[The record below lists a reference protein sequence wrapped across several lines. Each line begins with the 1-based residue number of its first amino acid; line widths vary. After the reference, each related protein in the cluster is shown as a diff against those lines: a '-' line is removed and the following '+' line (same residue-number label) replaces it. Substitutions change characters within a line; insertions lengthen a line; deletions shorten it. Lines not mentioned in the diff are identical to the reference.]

1 MSFWKKLFGDP
12 QEKKVAKYKEI
23 VEKVNQLE
31 NEIKSLSDEEL
42 KNKTFYFKHLI
53 QEAIKG
59 VTDKDEIKKIEDRV
73 LEEILPEA
81 FAVVREAS
89 SRVLNMRHFDVQ
101 LIGGMVLH
109 SGKIAEMRTGEGKT
123 LVSTAPAYLNAL
135 TGRGVHVVTT
145 NDYLA
150 KRDSEWMGRIHTFLG
165 LEVGC
170 VQHHLSPHERRKAYH
185 SDITYGTNNEFGFD
199 YLRDNMAT
207 ELSQC
212 VQREVNYAVI
222 DEVDSILIDEARTPL
237 IISGQIDD
245 AYDLYEVFQN
255 IVDNFQGKHK
265 NYTAKKSLFIDENEP
280 DEEQDCDYIVDE
292 KAKNVIIT
300 ERGIVKAQ
308 ELLDINDLYGQEYQG
323 YAHHLII
330 SLKAKELYRRD
341 IEYVIRPNEEGEE
354 EVVIVD
360 EFTGRLMPG
369 RRYSDGLHQ
378 AIEAKEHVTIQEESQ
393 TLATITFQNY
403 FRMYNKLSGMTGTAM
418 TEEAEFGKI
427 YKLEVVTIPTHRPM
441 VRQDVPDV
449 IYKDI
454 EQKFNA
460 IANEVAETYKTGR
473 PVLVGTVSIE
483 KSEHLSSIL
492 RKKGVPHKVLNAKNH
507 EKEAEII
514 AQAGRYQGVT
524 ISTNM
529 AGRGTDILLGGN
541 TEFLTR
547 AEFRRKGK
555 DYREVPENEYKDIE
569 NKMKKQ
575 VDEEHQKVVDL
586 GGLCL
591 LGTERHESRRIDNQ
605 LRGRAGRQG
614 DPGSSKFFLS
624 LEDELMRLFGGD
636 RITRVMELLKVEDD
650 MAIEAPSVSRAIEN
664 AQKKVELHQFG
675 IRKSVLEYDEIMNS
689 QRTIIYS
696 QRRKILEGESLKP
709 VALEMLKN
717 TMQDILE
724 NYAYIGIPQEEWDL
738 KGLLVELAQ
747 TVPIL
752 AMLTPVELEGKER
765 NELLEYIVEQANDA
779 YDAKEATMGE
789 SVMRDVERMIILRV
803 IDQKWIDHLHEMDAL
818 REGIGLRAYG
828 QKDPL
833 IEYKRE
839 GRELFEDMMKSIRN
853 EVTMTMFHM
862 QIEYSMPSM
871 PNEMMFGDP
880 NSFMMDDQMMFE
892 DPASSMN
899 IE

>member
-1 MSFWKKLFGDP
+1 MSFWKKIFGDP
-12 QEKKVAKYKEI
+12 QEKKVAGYREI
-23 VEKVNQLE
+23 VERINGLE
-31 NEIKSLSDEEL
+31 PEISKLTDDEL
-42 KNKTFYFKHLI
+42 KNKTYYFKHLI
-53 QEAIKG
+53 QEECKDI
-59 VTDKDEIKKIEDRV
+59 TDKTERLKKEKQV
-73 LEEILPEA
+73 LDSILPEA
-81 FAVVREAS
+81 FAVVREAGK
-89 SRVLNMRHFDVQ
+89 RVLGMRHFDVQ

-109 SGKIAEMRTGEGKT
+109 DGKIAEMRTGEGKT

-135 TGRGVHVVTT
+135 TGRGVHVVTV

-150 KRDSEWMGRIHTFLG
+150 KRDSDWMGRIHRFLG

-170 VQHHLSPHERRKAYH
+170 VQHHLSSHERRKAYH

-207 ELSQC
+207 ELNSC
-212 VQREVNYAVI
+212 VQRELNFSVV

-245 AYDLYEVFQN
+245 SYDLYEKFDN
-255 IVDNFQGKHK
+255 ITNQFYGKHK
-265 NYTAKKSLFIDENEP
+265 TYNDKKALFIDENAP
-280 DEEQDCDYIVDE
+280 DEEQDCDYVVDE
-292 KAKNVIIT
+292 KSKNVILT

-308 ELLDINDLYGQEYQG
+308 ELLGIDDLFGEEYQG

-330 SLKAKELYRRD
+330 ALKAKDLYRND
-341 IEYVIRPNEEGEE
+341 VEYVVKPNEETGEP

-360 EFTGRLMPG
+360 DFTGRLMPG

-378 AIEAKEHVTIQEESQ
+378 AIEAKEKVRIQEESQ

-441 VRQDVPDV
+441 VRQDLADV
-449 IYKDI
+449 IYKDV

-460 IANEVAETYKTGR
+460 IAKEIAEINKSGR
-473 PVLVGTVSIE
+473 PVLVGTVSVE
-483 KSEHLSSIL
+483 RSEYLSSIL

-514 AQAGRYQGVT
+514 AQAGRFGAVT

-541 TEFLTR
+541 VEFLTK
-547 AEFRRKGK
+547 AEFRRKGV
-555 DYREVPENEYKDIE
+555 DYREVPPNEYKDVE
-569 NKMKKQ
+569 DKVKKE
-575 VDEEHQKVVDL
+575 VAEEQKKVSEL
-586 GGLCL
+586 GGLYVIA
-591 LGTERHESRRIDNQ
+591 TERHESRRIDNQ

-614 DPGSSKFFLS
+614 DPGSSRFFLS
-624 LEDELMRLFGGD
+624 LQDDLMRLFGGD
-636 RITRVMELLKVEDD
+636 RITRVMEFLKVEDD
-650 MAIEAPSVSRAIEN
+650 MAIEAPSVSKAIEN
-664 AQKKVELHQFG
+664 AQKKVELHNFG
-675 IRKSVLEYDEIMNS
+675 IRKNVLEYDEVMNS

-696 QRRKILEGESLKP
+696 QRRKILEGDSLKP
-709 VALEMLKN
+709 VALEMLGR
-717 TMQDILE
+717 TIEDIVD
-724 NYAYIGIPQEEWDL
+724 NYATLELPQDEWDL
-738 KGLLVELAQ
+738 KGLLADIAQ
-747 TVPIL
+747 YVPL
-752 AMLTPVELEGKER
+752 LGMLPPSDLEGKDR
-765 NELLEYIVEQANDA
+765 DVLVEYMKEQAQNA
-779 YDAKEATMGE
+779 YDAKETSMGE
-789 SVMRDVERMIILRV
+789 GLMRDIERMIILKI

-839 GRELFEDMMKSIRN
+839 GRQLFEDMMRNIRH
-853 EVTMTMFHM
+853 EVVMTLFHI
-862 QIEYSMPSM
+862 QVEYSMP
-871 PNEMMFGDP
+871 MM
-880 NSFMMDDQMMFE
+880 
-892 DPASSMN
+892 
-899 IE
+899 

>member
-1 MSFWKKLFGDP
+1 MSFWKKIFGDP
-12 QEKKVAKYKEI
+12 QEKKVAKYREI
-23 VEKVNQLE
+23 VERINGLE
-31 NEIKSLSDEEL
+31 PEISKLTDDEL
-42 KNKTFYFKHLI
+42 KNKTYYFKHLI
-53 QEAIKG
+53 QEEC
-59 VTDKDEIKKIEDRV
+59 KDITEKADRLRKEKQV
-73 LEEILPEA
+73 LDSILPEA

-89 SRVLNMRHFDVQ
+89 KRVLGMRHFDVQ

-109 SGKIAEMRTGEGKT
+109 DGKIAEMRTGEGKT

-135 TGRGVHVVTT
+135 TGRGVHVVTV

-150 KRDSEWMGRIHTFLG
+150 KRDSEWMGRIHKFLG

-170 VQHHLSPHERRKAYH
+170 VQHHLSSHERRKAYH

-207 ELSQC
+207 ELSNC
-212 VQREVNYAVI
+212 VQRELNFSVV

-245 AYDLYEVFQN
+245 SYDLYEKFDN
-255 IVDNFQGKHK
+255 IVHNFHGKHK
-265 NYTAKKSLFIDENEP
+265 TYNDKKALFVDENAP
-280 DEEQDCDYIVDE
+280 DEEQDCDYVVDE
-292 KAKNVIIT
+292 KSKNVILT
-300 ERGIVKAQ
+300 ERGILKAQ
-308 ELLDINDLYGQEYQG
+308 ELLGIDDLFGEQYQG

-330 SLKAKELYRRD
+330 ALKAKDLYRND
-341 IEYVIRPNEEGEE
+341 VEYVVKPNEETGEP

-360 EFTGRLMPG
+360 DFTGRLMPG

-378 AIEAKEHVTIQEESQ
+378 AIEAKEKVRIQEESQ

-441 VRQDVPDV
+441 IRQDLPDV
-449 IYKDI
+449 IYKDV

-460 IANEVAETYKTGR
+460 IAKEIAEINKTGR
-473 PVLVGTVSIE
+473 PILVGTVSVE
-483 KSEHLSSIL
+483 RSEYLSSIL

-514 AQAGRYQGVT
+514 AQAGRFGAVT

-541 TEFLTR
+541 VEFLTK
-547 AEFRRKGK
+547 AEFRRKGV
-555 DYREVPENEYKDIE
+555 DYREVPPNEYKDVE
-569 NKMKKQ
+569 NKVKKE
-575 VDEEHQKVVDL
+575 VTEEQQKVSDL
-586 GGLCL
+586 GGLYVIA
-591 LGTERHESRRIDNQ
+591 TERHESRRIDNQ

-614 DPGSSKFFLS
+614 DPGASRFFLS
-624 LEDELMRLFGGD
+624 LQDDLMRLFGGD
-636 RITRVMELLKVEDD
+636 RITRVMEFLKVEDD
-650 MAIEAPSVSRAIEN
+650 MAIEAPSVSKAIEN
-664 AQKKVELHQFG
+664 AQKKVELHNFG
-675 IRKSVLEYDEIMNS
+675 IRKNVLEYDEVMNS

-696 QRRKILEGESLKP
+696 QRRKILEGDSLKP
-709 VALEMLKN
+709 VALEMLTRTVEDIVSKYA
-717 TMQDILE
+717 TLELPQD
-724 NYAYIGIPQEEWDL
+724 EWDL
-738 KGLLVELAQ
+738 KGLLQ
-747 TVPIL
+747 DISQFVPL
-752 AMLTPVELEGKER
+752 LGMLPETDLEGKDKEI
-765 NELLEYIVEQANDA
+765 LTEYLTEQAQNA
-779 YDAKEATMGE
+779 YDAKESSMGE
-789 SVMRDVERMIILRV
+789 GLMRDIERMIILKI

-839 GRELFEDMMKSIRN
+839 GRGLFEDMMQNIRH
-853 EVTMTMFHM
+853 EVVMSLFHI
-862 QIEYSMPSM
+862 QVEYSMP
-871 PNEMMFGDP
+871 MM
-880 NSFMMDDQMMFE
+880 
-892 DPASSMN
+892 
-899 IE
+899 

>member
-1 MSFWKKLFGDP
+1 
-12 QEKKVAKYKEI
+12 EKKVARYRELTNKINQMEDEI
-23 VEKVNQLE
+23 SK
-31 NEIKSLSDEEL
+31 LSDEEL
-42 KNKTFYFKHLI
+42 KNKTYYFKHLI
-53 QEAIKG
+53 QEGCKDITEKEERL
-59 VTDKDEIKKIEDRV
+59 KKEKEILDEIM
-73 LEEILPEA
+73 PEA

-89 SRVLNMRHFDVQ
+89 KRTLGLRHFDVQ

-109 SGKIAEMRTGEGKT
+109 DGKIAEMRTGEGKT
-123 LVSTAPAYLNAL
+123 LVSSAPAYLNAL
-135 TGRGVHVVTT
+135 TGRGVHVVTV

-150 KRDSEWMGRIHTFLG
+150 KRDSELMGKIHTFLG
-165 LEVGC
+165 LQVGC
-170 VQHHLSPHERRKAYH
+170 VQHHLSSHERRKAYH

-207 ELSQC
+207 DLAQC
-212 VQREVNYAVI
+212 VQKELNFCVV

-245 AYDLYEVFQN
+245 SYDLYEKFDYITNQ
-255 IVDNFQGKHK
+255 FHGKHK
-265 NYTAKKSLFIDENEP
+265 IHNAKKTMFVDENAP
-280 DEEQDCDYIVDE
+280 DEEEDCDYVVDE
-292 KAKNVIIT
+292 KSKNVILT
-300 ERGIVKAQ
+300 ERGIIKAQ
-308 ELLDINDLYGQEYQG
+308 EILGIDDLFGEDYQG

-330 SLKAKELYRRD
+330 ALKAKDLYRRD
-341 IEYVIRPNEEGEE
+341 IEYVIKPNEEGEE

-360 EFTGRLMPG
+360 DFTGRLMPG

-378 AIEAKEHVTIQEESQ
+378 AIEAKEKVRIQEESQ

-441 VRQDVPDV
+441 IRQDLADV
-449 IYKDI
+449 IYKDV

-460 IANEVAETYKTGR
+460 IANEIAEINKTGR
-473 PVLVGTVSIE
+473 PVLVGTVSVE
-483 KSEHLSSIL
+483 RSEYLSSIL

-541 TEFLTR
+541 VEFLTK
-547 AEFRRKGK
+547 AEFRKKGV

-569 NKMKKQ
+569 NKIKKQ
-575 VDEEHQKVVDL
+575 VDEEHQKVTDL
-586 GGLCL
+586 GGLYVIAS
-591 LGTERHESRRIDNQ
+591 ERHESRRIDNQ

-614 DPGSSKFFLS
+614 DPGSSRFFLS

-636 RITRVMELLKVEDD
+636 RITRVMEFLKVEDD
-650 MAIEAPSVSRAIEN
+650 MAIEAPSVSKAIEN
-664 AQKKVELHQFG
+664 AQKKVELHNFG
-675 IRKSVLEYDEIMNS
+675 IRKSVLEYDEVMNS

-696 QRRKILEGESLKP
+696 QRKKILEGDSLKP
-709 VALEMLKN
+709 VALEMLN
-717 TMQDILE
+717 RTIEDIVD
-724 NYAYIGIPQEEWDL
+724 NYANPGVPQDEWDL
-738 KGLLVELAQ
+738 KGLLTDLAQ
-747 TVPIL
+747 YIPL
-752 AMLTPVELEGKER
+752 LSMLPVTELEGKDRED
-765 NELLEYIVEQANDA
+765 LVVYIQEQSVNA
-779 YDAKEATMGE
+779 YDAKESSMGE
-789 SVMRDVERMIILRV
+789 EVMRNIERTIILRI

-839 GRELFEDMMKSIRN
+839 GRQLFEDMMRNIRH
-853 EVTMTMFHM
+853 EVVMTLFHM
-862 QIEYSMPSM
+862 QIEYSMPNM
-871 PNEMMFGDP
+871 PTMMFGDP
-880 NSFMMDDQMMFE
+880 H
-892 DPASSMN
+892 A
-899 IE
+899 